1 MLRYLKRKTPHPQ
14 GGDEFS
20 SNKPLQEINLE
31 DLPADPGQRH
41 GILQYNVNDRDRV
54 RTAYL
59 QKGPCQPNNHVFP
72 LTSYGKQNRKFNKL
86 WFAEYSTWLEYSP
99 DIGGQSGGD
108 HFVTQGFSNWKRNEK
123 LRAHV
128 GGPNSAH
135 NEAWGKCV
143 DLMNQKQ
150 HIETVVHKQS
160 DQEKTNYKMRLN
172 TSIEV
177 ARYLSTQGLAFRGHD
192 ESESS
197 ANPGNFIQLVKTF
210 GQINPNIKDVTL
222 KNAPQNHKMIC
233 SDIQKEIKLIISDI
247 GDSTFC
253 LMVDEARDISM
264 KEQMALMIRYVDKSG
279 SVIER
284 FLGVEHVTD
293 TSALTLKGT
302 IDDVFSRYG
311 LSISKLRGQGY
322 DGASNMR
329 GQFNGLKTLILNE
342 NSCAY
347 YIHCFAHQLQ
357 LALVAVA
364 KKQDHISSL
373 FDFTTRVLNIVGS
386 SCKRRDLLR
395 EKQSEKIIEAL
406 NLGEISSG
414 RGLNQKTNLKR
425 AGYINSHYNTLLSL
439 IHMFD
444 AVIDV
449 LEVIGRD
456 ASSTTHRTEAQ
467 DIVDRLLSF
476 DFVLSL
482 FLMKNVLT
490 ITNEL
495 SQALQ
500 RKDQDIV
507 NAMRLV
513 QVSKIQIQSFRESGR
528 RNEEEMSNLHHYK
541 VETFYTILDMQLG
554 ELNARF
560 SDSTMELLVCITCLD
575 PSDSFSHFDKDK
587 LLRLVEFYPQDFT
600 ELDKC
605 KLNDQLDTYI
615 VDMRS
620 SSELQGLGGI
630 SDLARKMVE
639 TRRNK
644 VYPLVYMILTLALT
658 LSVATATV
666 ERAFSAMSII
676 KSRLRSRMNDEWLS
690 DALLIFIERDIS
702 ARIGNDR
709 VMNSF
714 QNMKT
719 RKGQL

>member
-1 MLRYLKRKTPHPQ
+1 MCRF
-14 GGDEFS
+14 DES
-20 SNKPLQEINLE
+20 K
-31 DLPADPGQRH
+31 
-41 GILQYNVNDRDRV
+41 
-54 RTAYL
+54 
-59 QKGPCQPNNHVFP
+59 
-72 LTSYGKQNRKFNKL
+72 
-86 WFAEYSTWLEYSP
+86 STY
-99 DIGGQSGGD
+99 
-108 HFVTQGFSNWKRNEK
+108 
-123 LRAHV
+123 
-128 GGPNSAH
+128 
-135 NEAWGKCV
+135 
-143 DLMNQKQ
+143 
-150 HIETVVHKQS
+150 ETVVHKQS
-160 DQEKTNYKMRLN
+160 DQEKAKYKMRLI

-210 GQINPNIKDVTL
+210 GQITSNIKEVTL
-222 KNAPQNHKMIC
+222 NNAPLNHKMIC
-233 SDIQKEIKLIISDI
+233 SDIQKEIVMEILKEIISDI

-264 KEQMALMIRYVDKSG
+264 KEQMALVVRYVDNSG
-279 SVIER
+279 IVIER

-293 TSALTLKGT
+293 TSALTLKAT
-302 IDDVFSRYG
+302 IDDFFSRYG
-311 LSISKLRGQGY
+311 LSVSKLRGQGY

-342 NSCAY
+342 NPCAY

-364 KKQDHISSL
+364 KKHDHISSL
-373 FDFTTRVLNIVGS
+373 FDFTTRVLNVVGS

-395 EKQSEKIIEAL
+395 KKQHENIIDAL
-406 NLGEISSG
+406 NIGEISSG
-414 RGLNQKTNLKR
+414 RGLNQETNLKR
-425 AGYINSHYNTLLSL
+425 AGDTRWSSHYNTLLSL
-439 IHMFD
+439 INMFD

-456 ASSTTHRTEAQ
+456 ASSTSHRTEAQ

-482 FLMKNVLT
+482 FLMKKVLA

-507 NAMRLV
+507 NGMRLV
-513 QVSKIQIQSFRESGR
+513 QVSKIQIQSFRENGWDFLFESVTVFCKKHKVDVPQMDVKYVARGRRR
-528 RNEEEMSNLHHYK
+528 RNEEEMTNLHHYK

-560 SDSTMELLVCITCLD
+560 SDSTMELLVCIACLD
-575 PSDSFSHFDKDK
+575 PSNSFSHFDKDK
-587 LLRLVEFYPQDFT
+587 LLRLVDFYPQDFT

-605 KLNDQLDTYI
+605 ELNDQLDTYI
-615 VDMRS
+615 VDMRL
-620 SSELQGLGGI
+620 SSEFHGLNGI

-644 VYPLVYMILTLALT
+644 VYPLVYLILTLALT
-658 LSVATATV
+658 LPVATATV

-676 KSRLRSRMNDEWLS
+676 KSRLRSRVNDEWVS
-690 DALLIFIERDIS
+690 DALLVFIERDIC
-702 ARIGNDR
+702 AGIDNET
-709 VMNSF
+709 VMNNF
-714 QNMKT
+714 QNMKG

>member
-1 MLRYLKRKTPHPQ
+1 
-14 GGDEFS
+14 
-20 SNKPLQEINLE
+20 
-31 DLPADPGQRH
+31 
-41 GILQYNVNDRDRV
+41 
-54 RTAYL
+54 
-59 QKGPCQPNNHVFP
+59 
-72 LTSYGKQNRKFNKL
+72 
-86 WFAEYSTWLEYSP
+86 
-99 DIGGQSGGD
+99 
-108 HFVTQGFSNWKRNEK
+108 
-123 LRAHV
+123 
-128 GGPNSAH
+128 
-135 NEAWGKCV
+135 
-143 DLMNQKQ
+143 
-150 HIETVVHKQS
+150 
-160 DQEKTNYKMRLN
+160 
-172 TSIEV
+172 
-177 ARYLSTQGLAFRGHD
+177 
-192 ESESS
+192 
-197 ANPGNFIQLVKTF
+197 
-210 GQINPNIKDVTL
+210 
-222 KNAPQNHKMIC
+222 
-233 SDIQKEIKLIISDI
+233 
-247 GDSTFC
+247 
-253 LMVDEARDISM
+253 
-264 KEQMALMIRYVDKSG
+264 
-279 SVIER
+279 
-284 FLGVEHVTD
+284 
-293 TSALTLKGT
+293 
-302 IDDVFSRYG
+302 
-311 LSISKLRGQGY
+311 
-322 DGASNMR
+322 
-329 GQFNGLKTLILNE
+329 
-342 NSCAY
+342 
-347 YIHCFAHQLQ
+347 
-357 LALVAVA
+357 
-364 KKQDHISSL
+364 
-373 FDFTTRVLNIVGS
+373 
-386 SCKRRDLLR
+386 
-395 EKQSEKIIEAL
+395 
-406 NLGEISSG
+406 
-414 RGLNQKTNLKR
+414 
-425 AGYINSHYNTLLSL
+425 
-439 IHMFD
+439 MFD

-482 FLMKNVLT
+482 FLMKKVLA

-513 QVSKIQIQSFRESGR
+513 QVSKIQIQSFRESGWDSLFESVTTFCKKHKVNVPQMDAKYVARGRRR

-560 SDSTMELLVCITCLD
+560 SDSTMELLVCIACLD

-615 VDMRS
+615 VDMRL
-620 SSELQGLGGI
+620 SSELQGLDGI

-658 LSVATATV
+658 LPVATAIV